1 MKTCVFKT
9 NDKDY
14 TSSVSYTRV
23 TGLHHVVFHRKIKDT
38 NYESKYEL
46 FLEDK
51 EFEDLAEF
59 FNTITGNLRS
69 DLK

>member
-14 TSSVSYTRV
+14 TASVSYTRV
-23 TGLHHVVFHRKIKDT
+23 TGLHHVRFNRKIEGT
-38 NYESKYEL
+38 SYESKYEM

-51 EFEDLAEF
+51 EFDQLAEF
-59 FNTITGNLRS
+59 FNTINGNLRS